1 MKKLLLTLLLFSVVS
16 FSSYTTADDYVQT
29 TMDDN
34 RYEMVQV
41 VFSAYTYNIKFDKWT
56 GNIWLYTKDGVTVAM
71 RDPADESCT
80 QNKQSVYQ
88 LMKGNR
94 DSIEHCYVLNTV
106 TGEVWEVTFTK
117 GRTIKFE
124 KK

>member
-1 MKKLLLTLLLFSVVS
+1 MTMRKFLMIMLLAVGMTAM
-16 FSSYTTADDYVQT
+16 ADDYVQT

-71 RDPADESCT
+71 RDPADESGL
-80 QNKQSVYQ
+80 QDKQCIYQ

-94 DSIEHCYVLNTV
+94 DSIEHCYVLNTS

-117 GRTIKFE
+117 GRTVKFE
-124 KK
+124 KQ

>member
-1 MKKLLLTLLLFSVVS
+1 MKKILIALFLCCSLAT
-16 FSSYTTADDYVQT
+16 FADDYVQT

-34 RYEMVQV
+34 RYEMVQ
-41 VFSAYTYNIKFDKWT
+41 FAYSAFAYSIKFDKWT
-56 GNIWLYTKDGVTVAM
+56 GNIWLYTKDGVTVGM
-71 RDPADESCT
+71 RDPADESGLQDKKC
-80 QNKQSVYQ
+80 VYQ
-88 LMKGNR
+88 LMKGNQ
-94 DSIEHCYVLNTV
+94 DSIEHCFVLNTS